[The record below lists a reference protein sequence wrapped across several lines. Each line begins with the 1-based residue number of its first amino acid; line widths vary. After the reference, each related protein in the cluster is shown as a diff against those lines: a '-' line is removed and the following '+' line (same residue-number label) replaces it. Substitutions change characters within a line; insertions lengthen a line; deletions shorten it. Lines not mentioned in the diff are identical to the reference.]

1 MIDPK
6 RGEIWL
12 IDWSPARGSE
22 QEGIRPSLILQSDKG
37 NLNQDYHNT
46 IVLAITTKGKD
57 IPFHI
62 NLEPNE
68 ENGLKKISFIKC
80 EQILTVSKN
89 RLIKKIGEINEDL
102 LMKIERIVKLIL
114 DFR

>member
-62 NLEPNE
+62 NLEPNK
-68 ENGLKKISFIKC
+68 ENGLKKY
-80 EQILTVSKN
+80 
-89 RLIKKIGEINEDL
+89 L
-102 LMKIERIVKLIL
+102 L
-114 DFR
+114 